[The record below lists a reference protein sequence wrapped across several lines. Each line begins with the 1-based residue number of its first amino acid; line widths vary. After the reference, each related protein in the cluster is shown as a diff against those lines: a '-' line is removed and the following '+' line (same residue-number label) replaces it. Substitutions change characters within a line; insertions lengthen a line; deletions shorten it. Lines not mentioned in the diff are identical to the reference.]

1 MRGCVCVHRHNR
13 RLTRLFHEGMSVWIA
28 LNMGCVWFGSHFLYW
43 YSSYQELLLLTC
55 AFPGAYWG
63 LQCVITCVQ
72 TLILN
77 FQRGSIVITNERF
90 ISLHGCWSCWV
101 ADVTMLSYLWYLAVD
116 KLHALPYPC
125 ISPLCKALLATAAC
139 PSAWFLWTC
148 AAVITF
154 HTPTFC
160 LLGRAASGMFRLL
173 RTGWY
178 QLVTLM
184 SLLKVFLVR
193 RCVSFEII
201 VLWAS
206 YLPSYN
212 LKQLIIVNG
221 FFLVNFPLFL

>member
-77 FQRGSIVITNERF
+77 FQWGSIVITNEHF

-101 ADVTMLSYLWYLAVD
+101 ADVTVLSYLWYLAVD
-116 KLHALPYPC
+116 KLHALPCPC

-212 LKQLIIVNG
+212 IKQLIIVNG